1 MSYIVAPSSQK
12 EYELVDSSSQGNTI
26 QQPSS
31 YINHFSN
38 PIKIKKNSE
47 IALLS
52 AKINRTDTFNIQD
65 NTGYYVYLGN
75 ELSLTSKLNTES
87 TTPIPYNLTRALS
100 DTEVVSGGKT
110 AQTPVELLQSLDI
123 NMKNIYHPEFKN
135 KGSATFEIDTSG
147 APKTRSFG
155 GYKLILDQANN
166 GSATTDV
173 NASFNPAD
181 QETTFEDIE
190 SASKSASVTISASGA
205 TTFPTITRI
214 SDSEDDLECIVMGTD
229 HPLALSEGSAVFHIG
244 DNNASQGGFQVAMTR
259 PKQLFNQTPGVLK
272 TLTSPLREYPPY
284 YTNNGNIF
292 YDWGVRVPE
301 ESNVNDR
308 HIEVFQTTVK
318 DGVFTQTEIEYW
330 TANAAN
336 TAFSGNIT
344 YENWDPANYS
354 DIKFTAIGER
364 MLIELY
370 NTKSST
376 WVKLIDASDGTEPLT
391 KSTKSINQNCFY
403 MYPLIDIS
411 KKNASVG
418 LSEYNGRKTYTE
430 TKSFGKSALEYTKSG
445 FYSSCMRGKFLG
457 NYGLEA
463 IEQLDFRETNRS
475 TTTRRNASLIGLNAS
490 GGVAYSTVMIL
501 EHAPNRNSTRYM
513 NQSENAFAKAFGAHS
528 SDYLGFTPMN
538 EISRSTYANDKN
550 ASGSS
555 RFHFSSTS
563 APTPYSRS
571 NSFIRINDLPI
582 ESYNGAN
589 SGISKII
596 GTIPRFDN
604 TNAEVGALNFD
615 IANPVYLDLN
625 NTEAMQLNQLKI
637 DFVNIDE
644 TIVTDLTGTTIVT
657 LHIREKK

>member
-65 NTGYYVYLGN
+65 NTGYYLYLGN

-244 DNNASQGGFQVAMTR
+244 ANNASQGGFQVAMTR

-272 TLTSPLREYPPY
+272 TLSEPIGEYPPH
-284 YTNNGNIF
+284 YTDNSNIF

-308 HIEVFQTTVK
+308 HIEVYQTIVK
-318 DGVFTQTEIEYW
+318 DGKFTQTQIEYW
-330 TANAAN
+330 TGNAAN
-336 TAFSGNIT
+336 TDFSANIT
-344 YENWDPANYS
+344 YENWDPGTYT

-364 MLIELY
+364 MLIEIY
-370 NTKSST
+370 NAKTSKY
-376 WVKLIDASDGTEPLT
+376 VKLADCSDPSDTLAKTT
-391 KSTKSINQNCFY
+391 KPINQNCFF

-411 KKNASVG
+411 KQNASIG
-418 LSEYNGRKTYTE
+418 LTQYNGRKTFLLTDTIAARTLQYT
-430 TKSFGKSALEYTKSG
+430 TSSFYG
-445 FYSSCMRGKFLG
+445 SCMKGKILG
-457 NYGLEA
+457 NYGIEA
-463 IEQLDFRETNRS
+463 IKDLDFRKVN
-475 TTTRRNASLIGLNAS
+475 
-490 GGVAYSTVMIL
+490 
-501 EHAPNRNSTRYM
+501 
-513 NQSENAFAKAFGAHS
+513 
-528 SDYLGFTPMN
+528 
-538 EISRSTYANDKN
+538 
-550 ASGSS
+550 
-555 RFHFSSTS
+555 
-563 APTPYSRS
+563 
-571 NSFIRINDLPI
+571 RINHNKKKRI
-582 ESYNGAN
+582 SYWF
-589 SGISKII
+589 KC
-596 GTIPRFDN
+596 
-604 TNAEVGALNFD
+604 
-615 IANPVYLDLN
+615 
-625 NTEAMQLNQLKI
+625 
-637 DFVNIDE
+637 
-644 TIVTDLTGTTIVT
+644 
-657 LHIREKK
+657 